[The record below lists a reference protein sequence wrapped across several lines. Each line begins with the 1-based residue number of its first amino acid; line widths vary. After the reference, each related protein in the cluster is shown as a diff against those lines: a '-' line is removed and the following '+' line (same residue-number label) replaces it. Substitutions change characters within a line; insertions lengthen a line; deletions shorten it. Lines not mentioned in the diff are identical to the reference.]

1 VALTIPEPVVAGL
14 AKIATL
20 PEESFQE
27 LLGAL
32 EKIPLKIHTA
42 RIFEDTSLFEVKT
55 LTHDEVKLIRD
66 TLFPLYVG
74 RAGTV
79 PVSKYVD
86 EVAESLVELK
96 RGDLAWTQSPESLE
110 HFRNRLKTLLS
121 VRTIE
126 TVARAQDLLVEHD
139 RIFAFG
145 RIASQI
151 RPVFNDDLEN
161 PPTAAII
168 EHMLTI
174 NYSDAGRRCSFVVAL
189 DVKDVEQLTE
199 TLKRAEAKT
208 ESLKSIIAS
217 TGLDYVEVV

>member
-1 VALTIPEPVVAGL
+1 MALTIPEPVVAGL
-14 AKIATL
+14 TKIATL

-27 LLGAL
+27 LLAAL
-32 EKIPLKIHTA
+32 EKIPLKIHTT
-42 RIFEDTSLFEVKT
+42 RIFEDASLFEVKT

-96 RGDLAWTQSPESLE
+96 RDDLAWTQSAESLE
-110 HFRNRLKTLLS
+110 HFENRLETLLS
-121 VRTIE
+121 VRAIE
-126 TVARAQDLLVEHD
+126 TVARAQDLQIEHD
-139 RIFAFG
+139 KLYAFS
-145 RIASQI
+145 RVASQI
-151 RPVFNDDLEN
+151 RPVFNEDLEN

-174 NYSDAGRRCSFVVAL
+174 NYHDAGKRCSFVVAL
-189 DVKDVEQLTE
+189 DVKDVEELAE

-217 TGLDYVEVV
+217 TGLAYIEVV